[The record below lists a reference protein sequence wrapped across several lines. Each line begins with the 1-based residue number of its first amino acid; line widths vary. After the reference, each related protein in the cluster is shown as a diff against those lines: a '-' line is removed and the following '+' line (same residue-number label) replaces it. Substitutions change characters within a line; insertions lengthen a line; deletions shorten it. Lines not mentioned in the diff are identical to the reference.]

1 MTRFDRC
8 NEILVWLFYGRI
20 WVQSRCKSLISGN
33 EAIMTTAMTEENRSL
48 LGCKLTNGLSALLN
62 AVTITAVRLV

>member
-20 WVQSRCKSLISGN
+20 RVQSRCKSLISGD
-33 EAIMTTAMTEENRSL
+33 EAIITAMTEENRSL